1 MKSHSTYFFG
11 GQTSLRR
18 IILRFI
24 YVVVAVSGLL
34 LFITEIYNSWFID
47 LLINSWLP
55 VFAITN
61 KGSVNICVVFVC
73 GHMFS
78 DINLI
83 LCL

>member
-1 MKSHSTYFFG
+1 MESHSTYSFG
-11 GQTSLRR
+11 GHASLSI

-34 LFITEIYNSWFID
+34 LFIPEIYNSWFID
-47 LLINSWLP
+47 LLISSWLP
-55 VFAITN
+55 NFAITN

-78 DINLI
+78 DINFI
-83 LCL
+83 RCL